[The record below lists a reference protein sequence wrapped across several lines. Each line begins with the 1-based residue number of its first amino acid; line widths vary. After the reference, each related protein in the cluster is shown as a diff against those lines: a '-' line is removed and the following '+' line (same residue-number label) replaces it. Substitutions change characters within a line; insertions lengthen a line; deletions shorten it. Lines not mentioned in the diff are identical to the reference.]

1 MAADP
6 VAEFVADVTKQIDK
20 LLPTKNL
27 FDPGSIVI
35 GASLVVIAAVLIRMM
50 VAKEKAQVIR
60 LRQVESS
67 TPPKPATV
75 AAPKAN
81 PERSAS

>member
-1 MAADP
+1 MAAADP
-6 VAEFVADVTKQIDK
+6 VAEFIADVTKQIDK

-50 VAKEKAQVIR
+50 VAKESAQVVR

-67 TPPKPATV
+67 TPPKPVTTV
-75 AAPKAN
+75 PAK
-81 PERSAS
+81 PERQA

>member
-1 MAADP
+1 MAAADP

-27 FDPGSIVI
+27 FDPGSLVI
-35 GASLVVIAAVLIRMM
+35 GAALVVIAAVLIRMM
-50 VAKEKAQVIR
+50 VAKESAQVVR

-67 TPPKPATV
+67 TPPKPVTT
-75 AAPKAN
+75 APAK
-81 PERSAS
+81 PERQA